1 MLLENWPPFNSLQD
15 SCFSCCPKANL
26 FPYAALV
33 RWEQQRLRNTSM
45 IEAKEAAIAVPQR
58 ASRRS
63 PDPGVRNLIHEAE
76 GDSVGYT
83 QHISNGH
90 IKTQKVLPSYHE
102 LRNSD
107 DLNILMALERLLR

>member
-63 PDPGVRNLIHEAE
+63 PDPGVRNLIHEAVIPW
-76 GDSVGYT
+76 DMRNTFQMDISRPRRCFH
-83 QHISNGH
+83 HIMS
-90 IKTQKVLPSYHE
+90 
-102 LRNSD
+102 
-107 DLNILMALERLLR
+107 